1 MKKILLL
8 LSLLISLTF
17 ATEYSCREALKLSKE
32 FTKNDYYDTE
42 VFVLVDES
50 TYFDENSKEEIFKKI
65 SPFIKENIRI
75 NIDSFTE
82 FSKTRKNKDLGS
94 YFIYSDLKKE
104 EEDEISRSK
113 VRDLKDCLEK
123 AKIFAYNGI
132 KNDLKK
138 AYRKKEDNLK
148 KSEILRNLK
157 IYSKNNIRYSEAK
170 RKVVIILSDMLENSE
185 YLSFYKNG
193 KVKEIKIEKELETVK
208 KNRLLGKFN
217 NSEIYIYGLGLVEI
231 NSSKEDS
238 RNSKILDNLIDF
250 WDEYFTQSG
259 GKPMGLD
266 SSNMNFDIKY

>member
-1 MKKILLL
+1 MKKILVLFT
-8 LSLLISLTF
+8 LLISFSF
-17 ATEYSCREALKLSKE
+17 ANEYSCREALNLSKE
-32 FTKNDYYDTE
+32 FTKNDYYNTE
-42 VFVLVDES
+42 VFILVDES
-50 TYFDENSKEEIFKKI
+50 TYFDENSKEGIFKKI
-65 SPFIKENIRI
+65 SPFIKENVRI

-82 FSKTRKNKDLGS
+82 YSKTRKNKDLGS
-94 YFIYSDLKKE
+94 YFIYSNLTKE

-113 VRDLKDCLEK
+113 VRDLKECLEN

-132 KNDLKK
+132 KKNLEK
-138 AYRKKEDNLK
+138 AYRKKEDHLK

-157 IYSKNNIRYSEAK
+157 IYSKNNIRYSDAK

-193 KVKEIKIEKELETVK
+193 KVKEIDIEKEMEIVK

-217 NSEIYIYGLGLVEI
+217 NAEIYVYGLGLVEV
-231 NSSKEDS
+231 NSVKEDS

-259 GKPMGLD
+259 GKPIGLD